1 MPRTRSLAWSELKIG
16 VLTIVAI
23 TVGGLLIFAM
33 TGTKGF
39 AWQRYPL
46 KTRMGNVAG
55 LVAGSPVRIAGVEV
69 GTVTAVTLSSEVV
82 DIAFEVNEQYRRVV
96 TSKSFTRLGAISLLG
111 QSSVDITPSAE
122 GTPIPDWGYVPEG
135 KPVAAIGDMTDSA
148 SQGINEVTAMLHD
161 LRAGKGTA
169 GKLLTDEQLYAE
181 LNRFIASASALTDG
195 IKQGKGSVGKLLN
208 DPAAANALQASLK
221 NIETVTKQIA
231 DGQGSVGALLKDDSL
246 ATSLKSAT
254 ANLDSLVGKLNSG
267 QGTAGKLMTDPALF
281 NRLDSMTGRLDT
293 LISQLNDGQGTA
305 GQLLKDKQLYENMNG
320 AVGDLRSLV
329 ADIRKDPR
337 KFLNIKVSVF

>member
-16 VLTIVAI
+16 VLTIVAV
-23 TVGGLLIFAM
+23 TVAGLLIFTM

-46 KTRMGNVAG
+46 KTRMINVAG
-55 LVAGSPVRIAGVEV
+55 LVAGSPVRIAGIEV
-69 GTVTAVTLSSEVV
+69 GTVTAVNLTSDEVEV
-82 DIAFEVNEQYRRVV
+82 EFEVNEANRKVV
-96 TSKSFTRLGAISLLG
+96 TTKSVTRLGAISLLG
-111 QSSVDITPSAE
+111 QSSVDITPSSA
-122 GTPIPDWGYVPEG
+122 GDPIPDWGYVPAG
-135 KPVAAIGDMTDSA
+135 KTVAAIGDMTDSA
-148 SQGINEVTAMLHD
+148 AESITQVTALLND
-161 LRAGKGTA
+161 LRAGKGSA

-181 LNRFIASASALTDG
+181 LNRFVVSATALTDG
-195 IKQGKGSVGKLLN
+195 IKQGKGSVGKLLS
-208 DPAAANALQASLK
+208 DPSAANALQASLK
-221 NIETVTKQIA
+221 NIESVTKQIA

-254 ANLDSLVGKLNSG
+254 SNLDSLVAKLNNG
-267 QGTAGKLMTDPALF
+267 QGTAGKLMTDPELF
-281 NRLDSMTGRLDT
+281 NRLNAMTGRLDT
-293 LISQLNDGQGTA
+293 LLTQLNDGQGTA